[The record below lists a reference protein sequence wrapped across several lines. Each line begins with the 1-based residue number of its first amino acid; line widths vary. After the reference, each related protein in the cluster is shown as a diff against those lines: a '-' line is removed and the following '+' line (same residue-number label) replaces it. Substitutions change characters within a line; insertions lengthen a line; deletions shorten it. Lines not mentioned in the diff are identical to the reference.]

1 MGKSAT
7 WEMGRRLTSFNGHTF
22 TYDAQ
27 GRRLTKDNIS
37 FTYDSKGRL
46 VRQSNGLDFFYDHT
60 GIAGFRYESKVYAY
74 RKNAQGDII
83 AILDSTGRV
92 VIKYH
97 YDAWGN
103 VMSILLEP
111 TLEALVSL
119 NPFRYRSYYYD
130 GETNLYYLNTRYYDP
145 TIGRFITIDSI
156 EYLDPETINGL
167 NLYAYCLNNPVMY
180 SDPTGHFGIVTM
192 ALIGIVA
199 SGLISGTI
207 NAITKSYE
215 ESILGSF
222 VGGFFEGVVSATTL
236 AIGIAIGTTTGGAC
250 YAILGGIV
258 AIIGGFVG
266 GKYGNAIS
274 QQISY
279 GNVDWG
285 ITNVNGSISA
295 LMNLVS
301 YVGLSVNK
309 NVLSFASKGITRFL
323 ENVKPSIIGLSV
335 STYFG
340 TLPKPNLNSYR
351 NIKRIKSQE
360 GRFIWD
366 YLF

>member
-1 MGKSAT
+1 
-7 WEMGRRLTSFNGHTF
+7 
-22 TYDAQ
+22 
-27 GRRLTKDNIS
+27 
-37 FTYDSKGRL
+37 
-46 VRQSNGLDFFYDHT
+46 
-60 GIAGFRYESKVYAY
+60 
-74 RKNAQGDII
+74 
-83 AILDSTGRV
+83 
-92 VIKYH
+92 
-97 YDAWGN
+97 
-103 VMSILLEP
+103 
-111 TLEALVSL
+111 
-119 NPFRYRSYYYD
+119 
-130 GETNLYYLNTRYYDP
+130 
-145 TIGRFITIDSI
+145 
-156 EYLDPETINGL
+156 
-167 NLYAYCLNNPVMY
+167 MY

-301 YVGLSVNK
+301 CVGLSVNK